1 MRLNR
6 WDFRHPFSDRC
17 GPFSLGT
24 FDADARI
31 RNVEKF
37 ESLIQLSKEVL
48 MSNEVKQ
55 TARLAALVAGSA
67 VVGAGIGLIFAPQTG
82 TETRREIA
90 RYAKKAQIQATRWS
104 RAVQSGVKEVMDRTK
119 RPMVEAV

>member
-1 MRLNR
+1 MGFTDGSCFAPKWRSPLR
-6 WDFRHPFSDRC
+6 GTLDAEAMFRNM
-17 GPFSLGT
+17 
-24 FDADARI
+24 
-31 RNVEKF
+31 NVRF
-37 ESLIQLSKEVL
+37 THHRAAHKEVA
-48 MSNEVKQ
+48 MSNEGKQ
-55 TARLAALVAGSA
+55 VARYTALVAGSA
-67 VVGAGIGLIFAPQTG
+67 VVGAGIGLLFAPQTG